1 MTGFQ
6 CYCIFTSLKLHFTSK
21 QYDFFK
27 YGGKTKLK
35 QSNYDIRKDKFFF
48 DKLSKRYSIK
58 EDLIEFLVSNFL
70 IKDSIWVGNLLD
82 AEADAAN
89 LKRKKTIQS
98 LSYIFKSDCEKIF
111 SDVENPNTVLT
122 VNDGYPSLLTN
133 WIYDEISLETLCVLN
148 KILGFLPMWESK
160 ITDDIVWPTYM
171 MKIEKYSP
179 FIQIDLD
186 KYREI
191 LKCVVF
197 G

>member
-35 QSNYDIRKDKFFF
+35 QSNYDIRKDRFFF
-48 DKLSKRYSIK
+48 DKLSKRYPIK

>member
-35 QSNYDIRKDKFFF
+35 QSNYDIRKDRFFF